1 MIHAYV
7 EPHED
12 TNPQMISNIKQM
24 YIDAGNKN
32 NALVIPV
39 GIAFEKAYKAQ
50 KNIQLHKHYDGTHP
64 NILGTYLASCVV
76 FASITHLSPLN
87 IQYSYYDKISK
98 EDKEFLQ
105 NVAKETVEDFYN
117 IDL

>member
-1 MIHAYV
+1 MHA
-7 EPHED
+7 E
-12 TNPQMISNIKQM
+12 
-24 YIDAGNKN
+24 AKN
-32 NALVIPV
+32 CMTLLTTIP
-39 GIAFEKAYKAQ
+39 
-50 KNIQLHKHYDGTHP
+50 LRS
-64 NILGTYLASCVV
+64 SCVV

-105 NVAKETVEDFYN
+105 NIAKETVEDFYN